1 VNDTIEGAAENQV
14 ARYATA
20 VRAAFADLPGPER
33 ELLLEDLEDH
43 LQEVAAEAGGSLAE
57 RLGRPE
63 AYAAEL
69 RASAGLP
76 APGASGRRPR
86 PGLRDSAAARRLER
100 LWREA
105 RAHPAGGAVVE
116 FLPELRPAWWV
127 ARGYLA
133 VQAAAVALTPLFAGG
148 GLSFPVPALFGS
160 RVLGLLA
167 TGAAV
172 VASVRLGRQGPGSP
186 RRHALTLLANAALGL
201 FALAMLVEL
210 GSSEAADD
218 YYRPE
223 YVTTYSQP
231 LPGLRSDGVEISNLY
246 AFDASGKPLRD
257 VYLVDQDG
265 QPVVASNS
273 EDPGLKPVLPLDRE
287 GNEVGHRYP
296 QQQIRV
302 DPTTGQRVP
311 VTAPAFR
318 PPPGPLRPPPDP
330 GPPTTDPPPG
340 P

>member
-1 VNDTIEGAAENQV
+1 VNDTIDGEV

-20 VRAAFADLPGPER
+20 VRAAFADLPGAGR

-76 APGASGRRPR
+76 APGAGGRRR
-86 PGLRDSAAARRLER
+86 ASLRESAVARRLER
-100 LWREA
+100 LWRET
-105 RAHPAGGAVVE
+105 RAHPAGRAVVG

-127 ARGYLA
+127 LRGYLA
-133 VQAAAVALTPLFAGG
+133 VQAVAVALTPLFAGG

-172 VASVRLGRQGPGSP
+172 AGSVRLGRRGPGGP
-186 RRHALTLLANAALGL
+186 RRHALTILANAALGL
-201 FALAMLVEL
+201 FALAMLSEL
-210 GSSEAADD
+210 GTSEAADD
-218 YYRPE
+218 AYRPD
-223 YVTTYSQP
+223 YVTTYAQP
-231 LPGLRSDGVEISNLY
+231 ASGLRSDGVEISNIF
-246 AFDASGKPLRD
+246 AFDAKGRPLRD

-265 QPVVASNS
+265 TPVVASHNDNQLLR
-273 EDPGLKPVLPLDRE
+273 EQRLLDGD
-287 GNEVGHRYP
+287 GNEVANRYP
-296 QQQIRV
+296 RTQYEL
-302 DPTTGQRVP
+302 DPSGQPVP
-311 VTAPAFR
+311 VPAPAFR
-318 PPPGPLRPPPDP
+318 PPPGPVRPAP
-330 GPPTTDPPPG
+330 GGNPG
-340 P
+340 TGP

>member
-1 VNDTIEGAAENQV
+1 VNDTIDGAAENQV

-43 LQEVAAEAGGSLAE
+43 LQEVAAEAGGPLSE

-76 APGASGRRPR
+76 VPGAGGRQARPH
-86 PGLRDSAAARRLER
+86 LRGSRVARRLER
-100 LWREA
+100 AWRA
-105 RAHPAGGAVVE
+105 ALAHPAGRAIVE

-148 GLSFPVPALFGS
+148 GLSFPIPELFGS

-172 VASVRLGRQGPGSP
+172 VGSVRLGRQGPGSV
-186 RRHALTLLANAALGL
+186 RRHALTVVADAALGV
-201 FALAMLVEL
+201 FAVAMLLEL
-210 GSSEAADD
+210 GGSEASNDLYPPD
-218 YYRPE
+218 
-223 YVTTYSQP
+223 YVTTYSEP
-231 LPGLRSDGVEISNLY
+231 LAGLRSDGVEINNIF
-246 AFDASGKPLRD
+246 AFDAHGKPLRD

-265 QPVVASNS
+265 SPLVATSQDTP
-273 EDPGLKPVLPLDRE
+273 ELEARLPLDRD
-287 GNEVGHRYP
+287 GNPVPNRYP
-296 QQQIRV
+296 RQQEQ
-302 DPTTGQRVP
+302 PVP
-311 VTAPAFR
+311 VDGGELARRPVPAPEFR
-318 PPPGPLRPPPDP
+318 PPPGPLRAP
-330 GPPTTDPPPG
+330 
-340 P
+340 